1 MKKLM
6 LVGAVAACLGAQA
19 TEYIVHDCN
28 YDLTGNTA
36 NRSTYTNEYG
46 GVWYFSRSHSVQAT
60 ADHPRYLLESY
71 RRKMSGTTTYQGI
84 NGPSRASTV
93 SPQLPY
99 IVVNRNTA
107 TYNNHSPFGSQNPL
121 RAMEIATH
129 PGNVADS
136 WASVIGFRV
145 PRQGTYTLDVDG
157 YAGQKYN
164 SDLVV
169 ALLVNNEIIDTK
181 TLNLAVEM
189 DDPARKYK
197 VAIDRELEP
206 GDLVELVMHA
216 GQGAANDMFLFYYKI
231 SEPLP
236 EGAQVINPATSLQVE
251 VAHETTSNPWPDV
264 VHGSWKALFEED
276 FSWFT
281 KFYDNVSERE
291 KGYTA
296 ASGLK
301 GVAFNNGGSV
311 APYTL
316 VEPNNQHFINSEW
329 NNGYANVPLR
339 PGEIVVHPSRQR
351 TQTMIYSPGEA
362 GVYDIGV
369 SMRDAAWTP
378 KDPAGADSEDGI
390 ILVIRRGDEI
400 LGQMDA
406 FGFATATEDKL
417 GRDSSNSLFIEG
429 VDVANAYPLEF
440 SVLSG
445 PKHNNSSDATCLKI
459 VLVKRPVTKTVYDG
473 NLAMVDNFSKATPTA
488 AFNYGGAAWDIGQ
501 YGFAGGSCKGAFKA
515 FTTLQ
520 QRWDGNSPSYKAL
533 GINNSSSPYIGVNL
547 SGSDQSASVL
557 GNGAQF
563 TLGKNEMFS
572 HPSGG
577 QDASALRFHAPADGV
592 YAAHGAFQHVNGGT
606 GIDFNKNPHTGN
618 DVHILV
624 SSADDTNRGY
634 PANDLSHAAWDKR
647 GEIWVGNEVAHYQQ
661 QVQLKATELYLRQGD
676 IVAFAVGAN
685 GDYASDGNGLYG
697 WIEGEGTVRRR
708 VNVDI
713 NGGASAATFSGRGRV
728 GYADDRWVGFRVA
741 NGATEVTSRQL
752 RRDDG
757 TGVGTKLTLAKAGGI
772 SASTDAGEASALFKD
787 GVTSTG
793 TADQTSYTI
802 SGLVPGEAYDLY
814 FHCRANGLF
823 TANGATAGTTGFWS
837 DTVVADHA
845 CLKGVLADGEGKI
858 SGTFCSSDASE
869 ARWAGLQIAGDAYG
883 AYDPTGLL
891 LMFR

>member
-60 ADHPRYLLESY
+60 AEHPRCLLESY
-71 RRKMSGTTTYQGI
+71 RKFYNGVL
-84 NGPSRASTV
+84 GPSRASTV

-99 IVVNRNTA
+99 IVINRQTA
-107 TYNNHSPFGSQNPL
+107 TYSANNPPFGSQNPL

-157 YAGQKYN
+157 YAGQKEGGG
-164 SDLVV
+164 DLVV

-197 VAIDRELEP
+197 VAIDRELKS

-216 GQGAANDMFLFYYKI
+216 GKGAANDMFLFYYKI

-236 EGAQVINPATSLQVE
+236 EGAQVINPATSLQAD
-251 VAHETTSNPWPDV
+251 VARETPSNPWPDV
-264 VHGSWKALFEED
+264 VHGSWKAYFEED
-276 FSWFT
+276 FSWCT
-281 KFYDNVSERE
+281 KFDESA
-291 KGYTA
+291 GYVRDT
-296 ASGLK
+296 GLK
-301 GVAFNNGGSV
+301 GVAFNKGVPWTVVNPSNQLYIENNWNGGAQSSLRPDEV
-311 APYTL
+311 VMHPHSSRSQTL
-316 VEPNNQHFINSEW
+316 V
-329 NNGYANVPLR
+329 YT
-339 PGEIVVHPSRQR
+339 PGE
-351 TQTMIYSPGEA
+351 G
-362 GVYDIGV
+362 GVYDIGI
-369 SMRDAAWTP
+369 SFRDVAWTTG
-378 KDPAGADSEDGI
+378 DPATTDDGV
-390 ILVIRRGDEI
+390 ILIVRRGDEI
-400 LGQMDA
+400 LGQMEA
-406 FGFATATEDKL
+406 FGFWTDAPDKL
-417 GRDSSNSLFIEG
+417 GRDASNSLFIEG
-429 VDVANAYPLEF
+429 VDVANAYPIEF
-440 SVLSG
+440 TLLSG
-445 PKHNNSSDATCLKI
+445 PKRNNSSDSTCLKI

-473 NLAMVDNFSKATPTA
+473 NLAMADNFSKATPTA

-520 QRWDGNSPSYKAL
+520 QRWDGNSPSYKAF
-533 GINNSSSPYIGVNL
+533 GTNNSSAPYIGVNL

-557 GNGAQF
+557 GNSAQF
-563 TLGKNEMFS
+563 TLGRNEMFS

-577 QDASALRFHAPADGV
+577 QDAPALRFHAPADGV

-606 GIDFNKNPHTGN
+606 GINFNKNPHTGN

-624 SSADDTNRGY
+624 SGADDANRGY
-634 PANDLSHAAWDKR
+634 PANDLSHAATDTRDERWIDNT
-647 GEIWVGNEVAHYQQ
+647 VVHYQQ

-891 LMFR
+891 LLFR